1 MDRLKSSERRM
12 KLILLLQQ
20 SKNRLTVDEIA
31 DRFGV
36 SRRTVFRDMNTLSE
50 LNVPVVWDKYSGY
63 GIMEG
68 YTMPP
73 IMFNSKEL
81 ATIMAGLNFVRSQ
94 VDKQLVDDANGVEI
108 KIKAALPDE
117 LKEFI
122 DSIRNSMIVD
132 PYLHFGTEKKGGGS
146 WYLINSAISQKKKI
160 KFSYQSLKSSGVL
173 ERVIDP
179 YLLVFYD
186 DHWNVIGFSEKRED
200 FRNFILE
207 RMSNVEI
214 LPQNY
219 LPKNNINTEALIFRS
234 DESSNLVE
242 LEVGAND
249 LSALKSK
256 IPTKIFKEIEIKPKL
271 FRVSFYFESLDY
283 INEWLLQ
290 FGDKIKI
297 TEPEE
302 LIKKREVLLKKMLSS

>member
-256 IPTKIFKEIEIKPKL
+256 IPTKIIKEIEIKPKL

>member
-20 SKNRLTVDEIA
+20 SKTRLTVDEIA

-50 LNVPVVWDKYSGY
+50 LSVPVTWDKYSGY
-63 GIMEG
+63 GVMEG
-68 YTMPP
+68 YSVPP

-94 VDKQLVDDANGVEI
+94 VDKQLVDDANGVEL
-108 KIKAALPDE
+108 KIKAVLPDE
-117 LKEFI
+117 LKGFI

-132 PYLHFGTEKKGGGS
+132 PYLHFGAVKKEGGS

-160 KFSYQSLKSSGVL
+160 NFSYKTAKGSGRT
-173 ERVIDP
+173 ERIIDP
-179 YLLVFYD
+179 YLLVFYE
-186 DHWNVIGFSEKRED
+186 DHWNVIGYSEKRED
-200 FRNFILE
+200 FRNFILD

-214 LPQNY
+214 LPQY
-219 LPKNNINTEALIFRS
+219 YEVKEKINTEALIFRA
-234 DESSNLVE
+234 DDSSNLVE
-242 LEVGAND
+242 LEVGESI
-249 LSALKSK
+249 LSSLKAK
-256 IPTKIFKEIEIKPKL
+256 IPAKIIKEKEISPKL
-271 FRVSFYFESLDY
+271 FKLSFYFDSLDY

-297 TEPEE
+297 TEPKE
-302 LIKKREVLLKKMLSS
+302 LINKREALLKKMLKS